1 MFTIDDE
8 STEDQQKAIFASKF
22 TQLLLALCPNYEVL
36 FLTPHNWQSAQKLY
50 ELLFMAARAKNLDL
64 VF

>member
-22 TQLLLALCPNYEVL
+22 TQLLLALSQNYEVL
-36 FLTPHNWQSAQKLY
+36 FLTPHNWPWA
-50 ELLFMAARAKNLDL
+50 
-64 VF
+64 